1 MEVRTEDLFL
11 FGGSFDQETLGRG
24 RAASS
29 KSSMEVGEGS
39 MFGPGP
45 PNRRRWLLLVTGTML
60 QPVMKIPV

>member
-11 FGGSFDQETLGRG
+11 FGGPFDQETLGRG

-39 MFGPGP
+39 MFGPDRLAAVVG
-45 PNRRRWLLLVTGTML
+45 RYWLLGTML
-60 QPVMKIPV
+60 QQAMKIPV